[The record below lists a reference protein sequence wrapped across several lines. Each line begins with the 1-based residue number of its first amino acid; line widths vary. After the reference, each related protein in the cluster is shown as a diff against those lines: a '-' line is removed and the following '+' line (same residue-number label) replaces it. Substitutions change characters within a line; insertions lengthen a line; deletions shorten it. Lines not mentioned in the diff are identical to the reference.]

1 MNLIILL
8 TFTVFAYHVER
19 FSWEVSFTRF
29 IQSFDLGQFR
39 FLRSWLFWMG
49 GLGVSGIVLGVATLF
64 LLLKRYSIEAFFV
77 FLTLIPN
84 AFNYFVRDIVSRGRP
99 TADLV
104 EVIGNPQG
112 FSFPSGH
119 SLHVTFFYG
128 FLIYLIVSSPSYR
141 RFPRLSWLIP
151 AIYVPFA
158 GVWLIYDGRHW
169 LSDVFGGYIY
179 GTFYLIV
186 WIIVFRWI
194 KTQMLT
200 FGRFGVLYRLLRI
213 PSVLLHRFLMCISN
227 LRSGFPGW
235 SRFGA

>member
-1 MNLIILL
+1 
-8 TFTVFAYHVER
+8 
-19 FSWEVSFTRF
+19 
-29 IQSFDLGQFR
+29 
-39 FLRSWLFWMG
+39 MG